1 MTPIGNSKQLLGT
14 NFLFCPDLVADSP
27 CIKLLLINL
36 FTLPV
41 IYTIYN
47 FIGFWFPSP
56 REKFNIFNKCF
67 LGNNGMAVGITAVLI
82 VDRKTN

>member
-1 MTPIGNSKQLLGT
+1 MTPTGNSKQLLGT

-47 FIGFWFPSP
+47 FISFWS
-56 REKFNIFNKCF
+56 
-67 LGNNGMAVGITAVLI
+67 
-82 VDRKTN
+82 